1 MRGGMK
7 RLGLVVAAAAAI
19 GLAPA
24 AATHAAAQ
32 PSSQDQ
38 QYLQQIHQVNLF
50 EIRSGEMAQQKG
62 VNQGVKDLGGR
73 FVTDHQKLDETVKD
87 AASTANV
94 DLPDQPSQEQRRIID
109 ELNGLSGDEFDQRW
123 VAAQLTGHQQAM
135 QMTQTEIAQGTD
147 PGVKKVAQDAM
158 PILQAHHRA
167 LMDLAR
173 QMGVQVPPGATVTP
187 SPTTGSPSPTDTTP
201 SPGET
206 TESPGQ
212 TETAPAPA
220 PTGS

>member
-7 RLGLVVAAAAAI
+7 RLGVVAAAAALA
-19 GLAPA
+19 LAPA
-24 AATHAAAQ
+24 SQAMAQ

-50 EIRSGEMAQQKG
+50 EIRTGEMAQQKG

-73 FVTDHQKLDETVKD
+73 FATDHTKLDETVKD

-94 DLPDQPSQEQRRIID
+94 DLPDQPSEEQRRIID

-123 VAAQLTGHQQAM
+123 VAAQLAGHQQAM
-135 QMTQTEIAQGTD
+135 QMTQTEVAQGTD
-147 PGVKKVAQDAM
+147 PGVKKVAEDAL
-158 PILQAHHRA
+158 PVLQAHHQA

-173 QMGVQVPPGATVTP
+173 QMGVQIPPGATATP
-187 SPTTGSPSPTDTTP
+187 SPTTGSPSPTDTGTP
-201 SPGET
+201 SPTDTG
-206 TESPGQ
+206 SPEE
-212 TETAPAPA
+212 TETAPVPA